1 MYEAE
6 LRARVRAQHPVVVVV
21 CPVNLPI
28 ELMTLF
34 RRETMKQWM

>member
-1 MYEAE
+1 MFEAE
-6 LRARVRAQHPVVVVV
+6 LRVRVQHPVVVVV

-34 RRETMKQWM
+34 RQEMMKQWM